1 MRDGLIAR
9 ARRYGS
15 SEGVGIAVDMFAVAS
30 SGKKSRDGGKHQ
42 PASATIDWGSLKI
55 PYPGSCLIMTTKATF
70 GLTGFT
76 HPFLSSLIWMIL
88 DTL

>member
-42 PASATIDWGSLKI
+42 PASATIDWGS
-55 PYPGSCLIMTTKATF
+55 T
-70 GLTGFT
+70 
-76 HPFLSSLIWMIL
+76 
-88 DTL
+88 